1 MNSLL
6 GVMRLNYL
14 NKIFV
19 LQKPR
24 LHLIYFVDRKDHA
37 IPLLVDAKILPI
49 TFLYYDKN
57 VKIFCRSLCAFAYF
71 DHKISEIFQA
81 F

>member
-19 LQKPR
+19 LQKWR

-49 TFLYYDKN
+49 TFLYYEN
-57 VKIFCRSLCAFAYF
+57 
-71 DHKISEIFQA
+71 IFQNILQISMYICLLRS
-81 F
+81 

>member
-19 LQKPR
+19 LQKRR
-24 LHLIYFVDRKDHA
+24 LHLIYFGDRKDHA

-49 TFLYYDKN
+49 TFLYYDN
-57 VKIFCRSLCAFAYF
+57 NFKIFCRSLCAFAYF
-71 DHKISEIFQA
+71 DYKISEIFQA

>member
-14 NKIFV
+14 NEIFV
-19 LQKPR
+19 LQKRR
-24 LHLIYFVDRKDHA
+24 LHLNYFVDRKDHA
-37 IPLLVDAKILPI
+37 IPVLVDAKILPI

-57 VKIFCRSLCAFAYF
+57 FKILCRSLCAFAYF